1 MGPELGWQ
9 PGQVWTPEQLN
20 RGEVSSS
27 QLTAYTRAVQ
37 SFSAGQIPCGERRAH
52 AAALDCV
59 CECERAKGCVSIEIE

>member
-37 SFSAGQIPCGERRAH
+37 IPCGERRAH